1 MYILI
6 IIYLFLKMFRYWKNK
21 AIILI
26 NKTII
31 TSEFHCLEFHCALE
45 GLMLNLVECDGKIG
59 SCISAK

>member
-1 MYILI
+1 
-6 IIYLFLKMFRYWKNK
+6 MFRYWKNK

-26 NKTII
+26 IKTII
-31 TSEFHCLEFHCALE
+31 TSEFHCLHCALE